1 MRKNETQNTNIII
14 ECNAQ
19 NYTIN
24 GTKITFPCH
33 INNIEE
39 ILGEPSRMK
48 YDLLWRVVWDDLGI
62 YFDYAS
68 SESIQGITLLKSN
81 NHQLEFFPK
90 CFFKGKVFVNKEEV
104 QNQNFINFKLEKNEV
119 IQLIYEGE
127 QIPYAIGLE
136 RNFDYEEKIP
146 ENKYLLKKPK
156 GTVLNFKD
164 FGFKLAVINEL
175 MYNREILKPKFDL
188 NEFIKGY
195 QKRKIDIDEEG
206 YEIIPEIMEYF
217 KNIEL
222 TAKMVK
228 DIDELVTDGG
238 DYIYMQICP
247 FWSGEDD
254 IFNIKSV
261 VDSDLLP
268 NLKEVT
274 IFYDDDDSILTEFKN
289 KGIKANWI

>member
-1 MRKNETQNTNIII
+1 MNTNFK
-14 ECNAQ
+14 N
-19 NYTIN
+19 
-24 GTKITFPCH
+24 
-33 INNIEE
+33 
-39 ILGEPSRMK
+39 
-48 YDLLWRVVWDDLGI
+48 
-62 YFDYAS
+62 
-68 SESIQGITLLKSN
+68 
-81 NHQLEFFPK
+81 PK
-90 CFFKGKVFVNKEEV
+90 
-104 QNQNFINFKLEKNEV
+104 
-119 IQLIYEGE
+119 
-127 QIPYAIGLE
+127 
-136 RNFDYEEKIP
+136 EKI
-146 ENKYLLKKPK
+146 
-156 GTVLNFKD
+156 LNFKD
-164 FGFKLAVINEL
+164 LGFKLAVINEL

-254 IFNIKSV
+254 IFNIKSA

-274 IFYDDDDSILTEFKN
+274 IFYDDDDSILTEFRN
-289 KGIKANWI
+289 KGIKASWI